1 MGTFARAKFDI
12 ENFNE
17 AVETAITKAGE
28 KLPEIQE
35 TTSQQLKPLRSKT
48 YDFNTVFVV
57 AVISFAIGFAL
68 TKE

>member
-1 MGTFARAKFDI
+1 MGTFAGAKFDI

-17 AVETAITKAGE
+17 AVETAIVKAGKE
-28 KLPEIQE
+28 LPKLQE
-35 TTSQQLKPLRSKT
+35 TTSQQIKPLRTKM
-48 YDFNTVFVV
+48 YDFNTVVVV